1 VADSVARIPSNS
13 QISDQ
18 AAATIFAH
26 AVTHV
31 HALCTVVENVGG
43 AGGGSRNGANTGSG
57 NFLNIPKKV
66 VILGGH
72 DDAINAAKAMAV
84 LGSEV
89 TLVSTNAKKVNIGN
103 NRNKIQTLTPAS
115 GELELGFADM
125 VGTFDALL
133 DTIGNELPH
142 PGDASFNTYKDDDD
156 DDEEESLGINRRQ
169 GGRLGTG
176 TSTVVRLLQKLH
188 SCNTYV
194 STCSGAEQ
202 VIAREGLLF
211 GPNKAKEHMQ
221 QLIITAAAAATSRD
235 SRRSSSRDAV
245 AVVQSVP
252 KIGSTVETLLEAGFV
267 WGGGTSSNSGGG
279 IGGLLNMN
287 AKTGGGTSGP
297 QARGWSMPA
306 AWEATTWPRDSSG
319 NVRFGL
325 PVVQGRL
332 SDDEDDDD
340 DEDEGRMI
348 SKPPLTARRRQ
359 LDEEE
364 LDEEAQNDDPMD
376 LPVMQVVGL
385 KGLNRQILARDD
397 QDVIL
402 FLSAPFCRTCRRLT
416 TPYTR
421 MARANKRA
429 EKKQKTKVPLVF
441 AKADASGLEGKTL
454 GRALSVEAVPAFVLF
469 KNGKRYGSTLSVSKI
484 PSEQLDMALEYL
496 RDGRPWDNDA
506 FRPQNTGRQTSLKER

>member
-1 VADSVARIPSNS
+1 
-13 QISDQ
+13 
-18 AAATIFAH
+18 
-26 AVTHV
+26 VTHV
-31 HALCTVVENVGG
+31 HALCTIVENVGG
-43 AGGGSRNGANTGSG
+43 GGGTGSG
-57 NFLNIPKKV
+57 GSGSDTSVSSSSSNFLNIPKKV

-72 DDAINAAKAMAV
+72 ENAVNAAQALAV
-84 LGSEV
+84 LGSQV
-89 TLVSTNAKKVNIGN
+89 TLVSTNAKKLNLGGTN
-103 NRNKIQTLTPAS
+103 TKNSIQTLTPAS
-115 GELELGFADM
+115 GELELGFADV

-133 DTIGNELPH
+133 DTIGNELPQ
-142 PGDASFNTYKDDDD
+142 PGDSAFFNSYKDDDD
-156 DDEEESLGINRRQ
+156 DDDDEESFGINRNARRR
-169 GGRLGTG
+169 GAPPGTTR

-221 QLIITAAAAATSRD
+221 QLMNVATTSASATSTSSSSSSSSSSRNSRD
-235 SRRSSSRDAV
+235 SSI
-245 AVVQSVP
+245 AVVQAVP

-267 WGGGTSSNSGGG
+267 WGGGSGNGGG
-279 IGGLLNMN
+279 ISGLLNTMN
-287 AKTGGGTSGP
+287 AAKAGGGTSISGP
-297 QARGWSMPA
+297 PQVRGWSMPA
-306 AWEATTWPRDSSG
+306 AWEATTWPRDTSG

-325 PVVQGRL
+325 PVLQGTL
-332 SDDEDDDD
+332 SDDDD
-340 DEDEGRMI
+340 DDDDDDDGRMI
-348 SKPPLTARRRQ
+348 SKPPLTARRQQ

-385 KGLNRQILARDD
+385 KGLNRQILARAD
-397 QDVIL
+397 QNVIL

-421 MARANKRA
+421 MARANKRV
-429 EKKQKTKVPLVF
+429 EKKQKPQVPLVF

-484 PSEQLDMALEYL
+484 PSEQLDMAMEYL
-496 RDGRPWDNDA
+496 RDGRAWDNDA